1 LPVRRELVALR
12 LLLAASVVS
21 TAVHY
26 TDNFVAIATY
36 PGTDTVS
43 PGPGRV
49 AVVATWIALTAFG
62 LAGYRLYLRG
72 RHPAAELCLAV
83 YSVTGISTLGHYLS
97 GGTSRLSVWR
107 HLSIASDG
115 VLGLAVLAFA
125 VWAVATRRGR
135 VSPAA

>member
-1 LPVRRELVALR
+1 LV
-12 LLLAASVVS
+12 LAASVVS

-49 AVVATWIALTAFG
+49 AVVATWIVLTAFG

-83 YSVTGISTLGHYLS
+83 YSVTGISTLAHYLS
-97 GGTSRLSVWR
+97 GGTSRLPAWR
-107 HLSIASDG
+107 HVSIASDG
-115 VLGLAVLAFA
+115 VLGLAVLGFA
-125 VWAVATRRGR
+125 VWVIATR
-135 VSPAA
+135 PARATRAA